1 MAKLLD
7 HRGNPVDL
15 GALRNEI
22 AAPSL
27 AGIRQIISN
36 HPAQGLTPARL
47 AALLRQA
54 ENGYPI
60 AYLELAEEMEEKDL
74 HYRSVLST
82 RKLAV
87 SGLQA
92 VVEAASDDA
101 EDVQAADLVRETLLK
116 EGFEDVLMDVLD
128 AIGKGFSVSEILWDA
143 SESQWRPREI
153 VWRDPRWFVLS
164 QVDGRTV
171 LLLDEKDLNGLVLPP
186 YKFIVHTPKVKSGL
200 PLRGGIARA
209 AAWAYLFKN
218 YGLKDWVAFAE
229 VYGQPVRVGKYGP
242 GALPEDVEILKE
254 AVASIGSD
262 AGAVIP
268 DSMLIEFIDH
278 VGKAASAQVY
288 ERLLD
293 YLDKQV
299 SKAVLG
305 HSGSADST
313 PGKLG
318 GEDEAKDVRKDLLT
332 ADAKQLCATL
342 NRQLVRPVVDLNMGP
357 RAAYPRIRLQ
367 MEESEDLTALADNL
381 NKLVPM
387 GVKVSASWAR
397 DKFGIPDP
405 DPKEELLAAPANPF
419 SSPWEP
425 FSPAE
430 PPPEDPSAAAAA
442 ARRADRTVCPHCR
455 AANAAGT
462 VEPDVADAYAD
473 QGGKR
478 VLPLMDALLAPVRNL
493 MESAQSM
500 EEFRDGLLGL
510 YKDMDPGKMSELMA
524 LALSAAELSGRFEVG
539 NGR

>member
-1 MAKLLD
+1 MAKILD

-27 AGIRQIISN
+27 AGIRQVISN
-36 HPAQGLTPARL
+36 HPAQGLTPGRL

-54 ENGYPI
+54 EYGYPL
-60 AYLELAEEMEEKDL
+60 AYLELAEDMEEKDL
-74 HYRSVLST
+74 HYRSVLGT

-92 VVEAASDDA
+92 VVEAATDGA
-101 EDVQAADLVRETLLK
+101 EDVKAADLVRETLLQ

-143 SESQWRPREI
+143 SGSEWSPREI
-153 VWRDPRWFVLS
+153 VWRDPRWFVVS

-171 LLLDEKDLNGLVLPP
+171 LLLDEKDLNGLALPP

-229 VYGQPVRVGKYGP
+229 VYGQPVRVGKYGA
-242 GALPEDVEILKE
+242 GALPDDVNILKE

-268 DSMLIEFIDH
+268 DSMMIEFVDH

-318 GEDEAKDVRKDLLT
+318 GEDEAKDVRKDLLM

-357 RAAYPRIRLQ
+357 RAVYPKLRLQ
-367 MEESEDLTALADNL
+367 MEESEDLTALAGNL
-381 NKLVPM
+381 NTLVPM

-405 DPKEELLAAPANPF
+405 DPKEEILSAPSL
-419 SSPWEP
+419 SSPFP
-425 FSPAE
+425 PAE
-430 PPPEDPSAAAAA
+430 PPPNDPSAAAAA
-442 ARRADRTVCPHCR
+442 TRRTNQTVCPHCQ
-455 AANAAGT
+455 AAAAAGT
-462 VEPDVADAYAD
+462 AEPDVADAYTGRA
-473 QGGKR
+473 GTEA
-478 VLPLMDALLAPVRNL
+478 LPLMDDLLEPVRTL
-493 MESAQSM
+493 IERATSL
-500 EEFRDGLLGL
+500 EEVRDGLLSL
-510 YKDMDPGKMSELMA
+510 YRDMDPVKLGELMA
-524 LALSAAELSGRFEVG
+524 LAISAAELSGRFEVG
-539 NGR
+539 SGR

>member
-7 HRGNPVDL
+7 YRGNPVDL
-15 GALRNEI
+15 GALRAEI

-27 AGIRQIISN
+27 AGIRQVISN

-47 AALLRQA
+47 AGLLRQA

-60 AYLELAEEMEEKDL
+60 SYLELAEEMEEKDL
-74 HYRSVLST
+74 HYRSVLGT

-87 SGLQA
+87 SGLPA
-92 VVEAASDDA
+92 VVEAASDAA
-101 EDVQAADLVRETLLK
+101 EDVAAADLVREALLQ

-128 AIGKGFSVSEILWDA
+128 AIGKGFSVCEILWDA
-143 SESQWRPREI
+143 SESEWRPREI

-171 LLLDEKDLNGLVLPP
+171 LLLDEKDLNGLVLAP

-242 GALPEDVEILKE
+242 GALPEDVNVLKE

-268 DSMLIEFIDH
+268 DSMLIEFVDH

-318 GEDEAKDVRKDLLT
+318 GEDEAKDVRKDLLI

-357 RAAYPRIRLQ
+357 RAAYPKIRLQ
-367 MEESEDLTALADNL
+367 MEESEDLTALAGNL
-381 NKLVPM
+381 NTLVPM

-419 SSPWEP
+419 SPPAGPW
-425 FSPAE
+425 
-430 PPPEDPSAAAAA
+430 PPNDPSAAAAA
-442 ARRADRTVCPHCR
+442 AAATARRTDRTECPHCR

-462 VEPDVADAYAD
+462 AAPDVADAYAE
-473 QGGKR
+473 QGGTR
-478 VLPLMDALLAPVRNL
+478 VLPLMDALIAPIRDL
-493 MESAQSM
+493 IERATTL
-500 EEFRDGLLGL
+500 EEVRDGLLSL
-510 YKDMDPGKMSELMA
+510 YRDMDPVKLGELMA
-524 LALSAAELSGRFEVG
+524 LALSAADLSGRFEVG

>member
-1 MAKLLD
+1 MAKLYD
-7 HRGNPVDL
+7 HRGNPVEL
-15 GALRNEI
+15 GALRTEL

-27 AGIRQIISN
+27 AGIRQVISN

-47 AALLRQA
+47 ASLLRQA
-54 ENGYPI
+54 EYGYPI

-74 HYRSVLST
+74 HYRSVLGT

-92 VVEAASDDA
+92 VVEAASDAA
-101 EDVQAADLVRETLLK
+101 EDVAAADLVREALLQ

-128 AIGKGFSVSEILWDA
+128 AIGKGFSVCEILWDA

-171 LLLDEKDLNGLVLPP
+171 LLLDEKDLNGLVLAP
-186 YKFIVHTPKVKSGL
+186 YKFIVHTPKVKSGI

-229 VYGQPVRVGKYGP
+229 VYGQPVRVGKYSA
-242 GALPEDVEILKE
+242 GAMPEDVEVLKE

-268 DSMLIEFIDH
+268 DSMIIEFVDH

-318 GEDEAKDVRKDLLT
+318 GETEAKDVRKDLLV

-342 NRQLVRPVVDLNMGP
+342 NRQLVRSVVDLNMGP
-357 RAAYPRIRLQ
+357 RAVYPKLRLQ
-367 MEESEDLTALADNL
+367 TEEAEDLTALADNL
-381 NKLVPM
+381 GKLVPL
-387 GVKVSASWAR
+387 GVKVGASWAR

-405 DPKEELLAAPANPF
+405 DPQEELLAAPTSPF
-419 SSPWEP
+419 SSPPGP
-425 FSPAE
+425 F
-430 PPPEDPSAAAAA
+430 PPEPSPPNDPSAAATV
-442 ARRADRTVCPHCR
+442 RRTDRTVCPHCQ

-462 VEPDVADAYAD
+462 AAPDVADAYAD
-473 QGGKR
+473 QGGTR
-478 VLPLMDALLAPVRNL
+478 VLPLMNTLIAPIRNL
-493 MESAQSM
+493 MERSQSL
-500 EEFRDGLLGL
+500 EEFRDGLLSL
-510 YKDMDPGKMSELMA
+510 YRDMDPVKLGELMA
-524 LALSAAELSGRFEVG
+524 LALSAADLSGRFEVG